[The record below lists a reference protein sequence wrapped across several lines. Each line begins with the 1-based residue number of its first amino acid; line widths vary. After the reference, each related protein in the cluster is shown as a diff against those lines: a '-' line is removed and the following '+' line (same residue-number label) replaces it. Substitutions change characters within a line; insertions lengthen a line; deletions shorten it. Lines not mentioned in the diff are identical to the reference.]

1 MTGASAR
8 TFLMVVLLASP
19 LTLSFKAEN
28 SQKLTKIEN
37 RRSSRHVKSDS
48 TWGDDHRIQ
57 ISPRKLSAL

>member
-37 RRSSRHVKSDS
+37 RRSSRHVESDS
-48 TWGDDHRIQ
+48 TWGDDR
-57 ISPRKLSAL
+57 